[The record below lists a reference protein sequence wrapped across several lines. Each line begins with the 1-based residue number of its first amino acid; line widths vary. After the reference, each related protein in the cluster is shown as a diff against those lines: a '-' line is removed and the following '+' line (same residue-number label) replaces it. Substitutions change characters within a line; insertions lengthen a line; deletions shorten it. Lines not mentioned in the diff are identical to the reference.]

1 MKVCAVI
8 PAGGQGTR
16 MGGTVPKQFQA
27 LKGKPIL
34 YYTLKTFQDS
44 GLVDSIVL
52 VVPQKELECAR
63 VDWLRN
69 PSVVKQ
75 VVVGG
80 EKRQDSV
87 FNGYQSLS
95 KDTDI
100 VLVHDG
106 VRPFLSKEMIAETI
120 SSAEKFGAAI
130 TAIPVHDTLK
140 QVDESGK
147 VQRTVEREG
156 LWRVQTPQ
164 AFRYDLLGEAFR
176 KAQADTF
183 YGTDEAGL
191 IEYLGQEVRIVDGS
205 EWNLKLTRPEDLVL
219 GENIVT
225 KLFPEL

>member
-1 MKVCAVI
+1 MKVCAII

-27 LKGKPIL
+27 LRGKPIL
-34 YYTLKTFQDS
+34 HYTLRALQESELIDS
-44 GLVDSIVL
+44 LVL
-52 VVPQKELECAR
+52 VVPEKELENTR
-63 VDWLRN
+63 TDWLER
-69 PSVVKQ
+69 PPVVKQ

-87 FNGYQSLS
+87 FNGYQALPT
-95 KDTDI
+95 DTDI

-106 VRPFLSKEMIAETI
+106 VRPFLSREMIQETI
-120 SSAEKFGAAI
+120 HTAGKFGAAI

-140 QVDESGK
+140 QVDDSGL

-176 KAQADTF
+176 NAQADSF
-183 YGTDEAGL
+183 YGTDEAAL
-191 IEYLGQEVRIVDGS
+191 IEHLGQEVRVVDGS
-205 EWNLKLTRPEDLVL
+205 EWNLKITRQEDLVL
-219 GENIVT
+219 GESIVA
-225 KLFPEL
+225 KLFPEH